1 MQFNFLN
8 YLRGWTGK
16 ITHFF
21 LFAVVFFLLSI
32 NFGTV
37 EAQEGDLY
45 VASGANH
52 KVVSYNGTR
61 RGHSSATLSLQA
73 PGGLRG
79 LAGLT
84 FKSRSVAIP
93 TMTEGGMIIFIVFA
107 GLVAV
112 YSIKRRRRV
121 EI

>member
-8 YLRGWTGK
+8 CLRGWTGK

-52 KVVSYNGTR
+52 KVVSYNGTT
-61 RGHSSATLSLQA
+61 GALICAFFT
-73 PGGLRG
+73 
-79 LAGLT
+79 AGSGRPQGA
-84 FKSRSVAIP
+84 SRPDV
-93 TMTEGGMIIFIVFA
+93 
-107 GLVAV
+107 
-112 YSIKRRRRV
+112 
-121 EI
+121 